1 MLALILAV
9 NMTICP
15 HCGNYDALALYNGE
29 VVQVHAVEDAAP
41 GDVYSICTGC
51 DDLHPVAYIGYIY

>member
-9 NMTICP
+9 NMTFCP

-29 VVQVHAVEDAAP
+29 IVQVHAVEDAAP
-41 GDVYSICTGC
+41 GDVYSICTEC
-51 DDLHPVAYIGYIY
+51 NELHTIEYIGYIY